1 MRTPRPSLRTLSL
14 AAAAALACPRAALA
28 WSVNGHK
35 TVALIAESRLSPA
48 AKAAV
53 ASLLGSATMDGVAPC
68 ADDVRGK
75 SAYVCDG
82 IPMAD
87 DPQSEPWHFVDA
99 PIADSPSGGPALEAY
114 CPNQACVIDQ
124 INADVNVLKTSRV
137 QADRQLALI
146 FLIHFVGD
154 EHQPLHCSDEIV
166 NGVNDRGGNLKS
178 VTFRG
183 ASVAQAADPNA
194 AAGALNL
201 HALWDHQILPGDTSD
216 PGQESRRLIAD
227 LRSKDVSSWTS
238 GDFVHDAAFE
248 SFSIAKNTVYPA
260 YYAPNGKIIDSS
272 YQARMAPIVDER
284 LERAGVRLAA
294 LLETALVP
302 GGAPS
307 AANGAAPADGSD
319 AALEKTKRRVKRASE
334 AAPPP

>member
-1 MRTPRPSLRTLSL
+1 MPMRTPRFVLPALLL
-14 AAAAALACPRAALA
+14 AAALSSPRAALA
-28 WSVNGHK
+28 WSANGHK
-35 TVALIAESRLSPA
+35 TVALIAQSRLSPG

-53 ASLLGSATMDGVAPC
+53 AGLLGSATMDGVAPC

-75 SAYVCDG
+75 TGYVCDG

-87 DPQSEPWHFVDA
+87 DPQSQPWHFVDA
-99 PIADSPSGGPALEAY
+99 PVTDNPSGGSALESY
-114 CPNQACVIDQ
+114 CPGGNCVIDQ
-124 INADVNVLKTSRV
+124 INAEVNVLKTSSV

-154 EHQPLHCSDEIV
+154 EHQPLHCADEVV

-183 ASVAQAADPNA
+183 GASAQQAEGPSA
-194 AAGALNL
+194 AAGGLNL
-201 HALWDHQILPGDTSD
+201 HALWDHQILPGDTND
-216 PGQESRRLIAD
+216 PGQESARLIAD
-227 LRSKDVSSWTS
+227 LRGKDVSSWTA

-248 SFSIAKNTVYPA
+248 SYSIARNTVYPA
-260 YYAPNGKIIDSS
+260 YYAPNGKIIDAN
-272 YQARMAPIVDER
+272 YQARMQPITDER

-294 LLETALVP
+294 LLESAL
-302 GGAPS
+302 G
-307 AANGAAPADGSD
+307 GAAPAPAAPAEASG
-319 AALEKTKRRVKRASE
+319 AKALENARGRVRRAE

>member
-1 MRTPRPSLRTLSL
+1 MISL
-14 AAAAALACPRAALA
+14 AAAAAALLCPRAALA
-28 WSVNGHK
+28 WSANGHK
-35 TVALIAESRLSPA
+35 AVALIAQSRLSDA

-75 SAYVCDG
+75 TGYDCDG
-82 IPMAD
+82 IQMAD
-87 DPQSEPWHFVDA
+87 DPASEPWHFVDA
-99 PIADSPSGGPALEAY
+99 PIADSPADGAALEAY

-124 INADVNVLKTSRV
+124 INKDVNILKTSNV
-137 QADRQLALI
+137 PADRQLALI

-166 NGVNDRGGNLKS
+166 NGVNDRGGNLKNVS
-178 VTFRG
+178 FRG
-183 ASVAQAADPNA
+183 VAAAQAADPNA
-194 AAGALNL
+194 AIGALNL
-201 HALWDHQILPGDTSD
+201 HALWDHQILPGDTND
-216 PGQESRRLIAD
+216 PGQTSQRLIAD
-227 LRSKDVSSWTS
+227 LQSKDVSSWTS

-260 YYAPNGKIIDSS
+260 YYAPNGKNIDSA
-272 YQARMAPIVDER
+272 YQAQMTPIVNER

-294 LLETALVP
+294 LLESAL

-307 AANGAAPADGSD
+307 AAPAPPDGSG
-319 AALEKTKRRVKRASE
+319 ASSLEKSKRRVKRAES
-334 AAPPP
+334 APPP